1 MRDKTQTKW
10 LYRVTIGIVL
20 AAVVALTSA
29 SGCVDDYNDERGT
42 GDAPV
47 AESPNRDAEAEI
59 INMPN
64 GFPNLATKCDGHGHR
79 VYVATHTEQRQ
90 QIAVID
96 DEGCA

>member
-1 MRDKTQTKW
+1 MSKTV
-10 LYRVTIGIVL
+10 RIIC
-20 AAVVALTSA
+20 AAVAGLVLIVGLSA
-29 SGCVDDYNDERGT
+29 SGCTTDPYNDERGT

-47 AESPNRDAEAEI
+47 ADSPNRDAEAEI

-90 QIAVID
+90 QIAVIE